1 MLACKCSHISP
12 TDLQTNWSVYVIATL
27 AQTILVAACH
37 RVSVT
42 VSIVDIDDPTALA
55 GYNNLSRKSATIWT
69 PINPNPS
76 LILIPVAYGGAKR
89 FAV

>member
-1 MLACKCSHISP
+1 MLACKKPDPVRIFP
-12 TDLQTNWSVYVIATL
+12 QTNWSVYVIATL
-27 AQTILVAACH
+27 AKTILVAACH

-55 GYNNLSRKSATIWT
+55 CYNNLSRKRATIWT
-69 PINPNPS
+69 PIYPNPL
-76 LILIPVAYGGAKR
+76 LILIPVAYGGATR